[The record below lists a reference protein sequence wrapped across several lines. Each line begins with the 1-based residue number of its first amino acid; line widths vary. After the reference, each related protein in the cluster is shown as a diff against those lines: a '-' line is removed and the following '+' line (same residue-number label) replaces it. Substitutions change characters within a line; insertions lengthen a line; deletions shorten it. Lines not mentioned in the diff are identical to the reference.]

1 MASEDQSFDQ
11 ARAQLGHV
19 AELRGLGWG
28 TLALGFYEPTE
39 RWITGLL
46 EGEVAADF
54 RKAVGWLDGDRQRFE
69 DPLAMLGG
77 WSGEMAER
85 DPAAVLR
92 DLKVEYARLFIG
104 APGPM
109 EAPPYESLYR
119 DRDAD
124 GSPIV
129 SGPSTVAVE
138 RTYGSYGLERAAG
151 HTDLPDHV
159 ATELEFMHFLCS
171 RERQA
176 WQGGE
181 VSDARTLRSAQ
192 NAFVTEHLNKWL
204 PEFSERVLGATH
216 MDVYRALATLLQDF
230 LAVEAGGGYARET
243 LRGVFGEGGQ
253 RKVTGP

>member
-1 MASEDQSFDQ
+1 MASEDKSFEQ
-11 ARAQLGHV
+11 ASAQLGHV

-39 RWITGLL
+39 RWVAGIL

-54 RKAVGWLDGDRQRFE
+54 RKAVGWLDGDSQRFE
-69 DPLAMLGG
+69 EPLAMLGG
-77 WSGEMAER
+77 WTRAMAER
-85 DPAAVLR
+85 DPAAVLQ

-129 SGPSTVAVE
+129 RGPSTLAVE

-151 HTDLPDHV
+151 HSDLPDHV

-171 RERQA
+171 RERTA
-176 WQGGE
+176 WRGG
-181 VSDARTLRSAQ
+181 DAATAKMLRSAQ
-192 NAFVTEHLNKWL
+192 NAFLTEHLDKWL
-204 PEFSERVLGATH
+204 PEFSERVLGATRV
-216 MDVYRALATLLQDF
+216 DVYRALATLLQNF
-230 LAVEAGGGYARET
+230 LSVETGTGYAEVLGT
-243 LRGVFGEGGQ
+243 VFADGKN
-253 RKVTGP
+253 R